1 MALPATIGV
10 TINFSDGPTYG
21 YPFTIG
27 DPVKG
32 ILGVSELA
40 GSNTQG
46 LIIDYSTET
55 TQVAIRRGRDLMTDS
70 YNAGTASVKILDP
83 NGDFNP
89 EITSS
94 PIYGYLLTLRKIQ
107 ITA

>member
-40 GSNTQG
+40 GSNTST
-46 LIIDYSTET
+46 LIVDYSAQT
-55 TQVAIRRGRDLMTDS
+55 
-70 YNAGTASVKILDP
+70 
-83 NGDFNP
+83 
-89 EITSS
+89 
-94 PIYGYLLTLRKIQ
+94 
-107 ITA
+107 